1 MTEQNGELVI
11 PVQDADI
18 LEVIEDADA
27 LLARLVAD
35 GELLTGGLGRS
46 PARQAVAR
54 SSRRGRKGS
63 RR

>member
-1 MTEQNGELVI
+1 MTEHDGDVVI

-35 GELLTGGLGRS
+35 GELLTGGGIHSNYS
-46 PARQAVAR
+46 PSRPRAR
-54 SSRRGRKGS
+54 RKGK

>member
-1 MTEQNGELVI
+1 MTEHDGDVVI

-35 GELLTGGLGRS
+35 GELLTGGPVGRT
-46 PARQAVAR
+46 PRTRAP
-54 SSRRGRKGS
+54 SSRRTRKG
-63 RR
+63 RRR

>member
-1 MTEQNGELVI
+1 MTEQNGDLVI
-11 PVQDADI
+11 AVQDADI

-35 GELLTGGLGRS
+35 GELLTGGWAGA
-46 PARQAVAR
+46 PTRQAQPR
-54 SSRRGRKGS
+54 SSRRRRKGS

>member
-1 MTEQNGELVI
+1 MTEHDGDVVI
-11 PVQDADI
+11 AVEDADI

-35 GELLTGGLGRS
+35 GELLTGSGA
-46 PARQAVAR
+46 PARAKAR
-54 SSRRGRKGS
+54 SARSRRKGR